1 MLGITIAVFRES
13 SGFQDALRASGC
25 ADLLIV
31 AGGEFRARLTRVAL
45 QDVTLAHAEENVDRL
60 ASITVPPGLVRIL
73 LPPHRGRLVCSGM
86 LVDSGCLITQA
97 TGKDRLERLVSPC
110 HWRDII
116 LPVRQL
122 VRYGRAVIGRPIAVP
137 ADVGLWHPPVGSLR
151 ELIRLHAAVM
161 RIAETH
167 PGRTMGRETA
177 RGLEQEVP
185 SQKWLKLRVV

>member
-13 SGFQDALRASGC
+13 SDFQDALRASGC
-25 ADLLIV
+25 ADLLVV

-86 LVDSGCLITQA
+86 LVDAGCLITQA
-97 TGKDRLERLVSPC
+97 PGKTDWKGWSAHATGATSSCRSVSWSAMVVPLSAGPLRFPQTSGYGTRLSDR
-110 HWRDII
+110 
-116 LPVRQL
+116 
-122 VRYGRAVIGRPIAVP
+122 
-137 ADVGLWHPPVGSLR
+137 LR